1 MSIPYKEALLIKRT
15 AWMNMQPRKHRPED
29 DRLVPIAVRM
39 LTYIACLNYAMC
51 DLETELED
59 AGLLRHGIKRAFRT
73 AQEHVG
79 KVHQHA
85 YVMLGKIS
93 EEATRSYNEQLDW
106 MWGRIDSSVL
116 LAPPERAFNIVVSLV
131 RLVERANTQLL
142 GRYDFAPARV
152 LYRIPGLLACA
163 GIEDRQVDR
172 IIEIC
177 TKDE

>member
-51 DLETELED
+51 DLEIELED
-59 AGLLRHGIKRAFRT
+59 AGLLRHGIKRAFRI

-93 EEATRSYNEQLDW
+93 TEATRSYNDQLDW
-106 MWGRIDSSVL
+106 MWSRIDNCIL
-116 LAPPERAFNIVVSLV
+116 LTPPERAYNIVVALV
-131 RLVERANTQLL
+131 RLIEKENTALL

-152 LYRIPGLLACA
+152 LYKVSAQLACTS
-163 GIEDRQVDR
+163 IEDRNIDQ
-172 IIEIC
+172 IIEMI
-177 TKDE
+177 TK